1 MFGKLLKYDFL
12 ATGRIMAIVYAIFAA
27 VSVYVIAP
35 FYFND
40 IPAEEMGPMEA
51 LKVILLLVVVAALYI
66 VTIVT
71 IMVHF
76 QKSLY
81 SDQGYLTF
89 TLPVK
94 SFSILTSKVLVS
106 SFWYLLASVSSMASI
121 FIVIDALSKSLGEEG
136 ISLIEMIL
144 TLFDE
149 NLNVGALVFM
159 LVCILVNGFAS
170 VFLYILEVCFAIT
183 ISNTRPFQK
192 HHVIFTLLFSAIT
205 VIVATT
211 INSALADSIL
221 LGVSL
226 NESGE
231 SLKFVTDI
239 ADANI
244 TCVNILPAVT
254 SIAFAVG
261 FFFVTHYVMKK
272 KINLQ

>member
-12 ATGRIMAIVYAIFAA
+12 ATGRIMGIVYAIFAA
-27 VSVYVIAP
+27 VSIYVIAP

-51 LKVILLLVVVAALYI
+51 LKVGLLVLVVIALFI

-71 IMVHF
+71 IMIHF

-106 SFWYLLASVSSMASI
+106 SFWYLLASFSSLASI

-136 ISLIEMIL
+136 ISLIEMLLSI
-144 TLFDE
+144 FDE
-149 NLNVGALVFM
+149 NLNMGALVFM
-159 LVCILVNGFAS
+159 LVCMLVNGFAS
-170 VFLYILEVCFAIT
+170 VFLYILEVCFAVT
-183 ISNTRPFQK
+183 ISNTRHFQK

-244 TCVNILPAVT
+244 TCINILPAVT
-254 SIAFAVG
+254 SIIFAVG